1 MNKDPLIFIKH
12 ILENIDIIEEFSKNS
27 SKQEIFKDKQKQ
39 YAIIRAIEIIG
50 EAAKNLP
57 NSFTKK
63 YSEVNWKEIIGTRD
77 KLIHQYFGIDLDII
91 WSIIKRDIPK
101 LKKSRNNKERK
112 VINLVNFLFCKYN

>member
-101 LKKSRNNKERK
+101 LKKEIQGIIKKEK
-112 VINLVNFLFCKYN
+112 S